1 MPVRI
6 AIIGVGKIARDQHLP
21 SIAADDR
28 LALAAL
34 VSRHLREDEGVPGFA
49 TLSDLLASPMRDQV
63 DAVSI
68 ATPPGVR
75 HAIAR
80 EALDA
85 GLDVMLEK
93 PPAAT
98 LGEIEDLDRLARDRG
113 RVLFAGWHSQ
123 ANQAVDE
130 ARALF
135 AGQAIRTLRVEWW
148 EDARKWHPGQDWL
161 FEPSG
166 FGVFDPGI
174 NALSILTRILPEP
187 LFVREAHLSIP
198 ANRQAPIAARLDFGE
213 GRSADFD
220 FRHTEG
226 EHWTIRVETGE
237 GRTVLLE
244 EGGARLT
251 VDGEER
257 VGLARAEYP
266 ALYARFAELV
276 AARTSEVD
284 CEPLRI
290 VADAMLVARRETV
303 DPFEW

>member
-1 MPVRI
+1 MPIRV
-6 AIIGVGKIARDQHLP
+6 AVVGVGKIARDQHLP
-21 SIAADDR
+21 SIAADER
-28 LALAAL
+28 FALAAL
-34 VSRHLREDEGVPGFA
+34 VSRHLPDEADVPMFPE
-49 TLSDLLASPMRDQV
+49 LRDLLASEVEV

-68 ATPPGVR
+68 CTPPSVR
-75 HAIAR
+75 HAIAS
-80 EALDA
+80 EAMGA

-98 LGEIEDLDRLARDRG
+98 LGEIEDLERVASKAG

-130 ARALF
+130 ARALL
-135 AGQAIRTLRVEWW
+135 AGQAIQSLRVEWW

-174 NALSILTRILPEP
+174 NALSILSRILPEP
-187 LFVREAHLSIP
+187 LFVRGAELSVP
-198 ANRQAPIAARLDFGE
+198 ANRQAPIAAKLDFGD
-213 GRSADFD
+213 GRSADLD

-226 EHWTIRVETGE
+226 EHWTIRIETGE
-237 GRTVLLE
+237 GRNVVLE
-244 EGGARLT
+244 EGGARLI

-276 AARTSEVD
+276 AARTSDVD
-284 CEPLRI
+284 REPLRI

-303 DPFEW
+303 EAFEW